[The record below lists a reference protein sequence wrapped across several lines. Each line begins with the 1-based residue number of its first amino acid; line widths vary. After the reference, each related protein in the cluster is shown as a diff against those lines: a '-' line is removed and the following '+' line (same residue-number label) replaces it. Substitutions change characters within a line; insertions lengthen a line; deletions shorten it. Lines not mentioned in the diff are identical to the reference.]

1 MICVVWL
8 GATVGRH
15 ERRPVDRRLQMM
27 NSSRV
32 RLIKSLTLL
41 NQTKVTIY
49 LALNVIDG
57 RNHSKPTVSY
67 CYN

>member
-8 GATVGRH
+8 GATVGQH

-41 NQTKVTIY
+41 NQTKVPIY
-49 LALNVIDG
+49 LALNVID
-57 RNHSKPTVSY
+57 
-67 CYN
+67 

>member
-8 GATVGRH
+8 GATVAQH

-49 LALNVIDG
+49 LALNEID
-57 RNHSKPTVSY
+57 
-67 CYN
+67 